1 MLHLPRYLLVNIKG
15 GGEYFSYKRSTSILF
30 NTITTGYV
38 IDISIK
44 HKVKLS
50 SENILDHTYQS
61 LHQPLLPITHT
72 DKRTSVFHY
81 VGK

>member
-15 GGEYFSYKRSTSILF
+15 GGERSISHTKRSTSILF

-44 HKVKLS
+44 HKAKLS
-50 SENILDHTYQS
+50 SENILDQTYQS

-72 DKRTSVFHY
+72 DKRTKKS
-81 VGK
+81 